1 MVSIHWRTFLHHI
14 HLIKLA
20 INQLSIRY
28 IHTSIQFSG
37 VRFSSSLNH
46 RGSTSIRHIHSQQ
59 PASAFGFTHRIFLLC
74 DLKFLDVLWYSL
86 TLEIQ
91 WCYSLT
97 SQVLVRKFCF
107 LPQLFYSLV
116 LPYNFHEKRQILT
129 LSCYQKKHK
138 VIPCGDCY
146 KSERSSD
153 PFSHQHKS
161 TLILTDFC
169 ECLTVNHE
177 SNLSGCT
184 LGVYTTRFILDIRI
198 WERST
203 TWLYSPWN
211 MARHWPCL
219 SKLTSTL
226 IALGPCFITTAFA
239 YPYDDI
245 GMCNVPWQSTIDL
258 LSSLSFSA
266 FFFYKSCGASTK
278 TQFFSQYLWENSAMH
293 SKCEFN

>member
-1 MVSIHWRTFLHHI
+1 M
-14 HLIKLA
+14 
-20 INQLSIRY
+20 
-28 IHTSIQFSG
+28 
-37 VRFSSSLNH
+37 
-46 RGSTSIRHIHSQQ
+46 
-59 PASAFGFTHRIFLLC
+59 LL
-74 DLKFLDVLWYSL
+74 L
-86 TLEIQ
+86 
-91 WCYSLT
+91 
-97 SQVLVRKFCF
+97 
-107 LPQLFYSLV
+107 
-116 LPYNFHEKRQILT
+116 
-129 LSCYQKKHK
+129 KKHK
-138 VIPCGDCY
+138 VIPCCDCY

-153 PFSHQHKS
+153 PLSHQHKS

-184 LGVYTTRFILDIRI
+184 LGVYTTSFILDIRI

-226 IALGPCFITTAFA
+226 IALGPCFITIAFA

-278 TQFFSQYLWENSAMH
+278 TQFFHSICGKILLCIASVNSIKLWSVWLLTLSSGAIPA
-293 SKCEFN
+293 